1 MKNCFEGKLC
11 TKMLRRKWYHYSTS
25 LEKGAQ
31 CNIHLDE
38 LVKGFLKDS
47 SFERQND
54 ILRGLTEE
62 SGLLNKKDNALP
74 SFPNIKK

>member
-1 MKNCFEGKLC
+1 
-11 TKMLRRKWYHYSTS
+11 MLRRKWYHYSGS
-25 LEKGAQ
+25 PEKGAQ

-47 SFERQND
+47 SFERQID
-54 ILRGLTEE
+54 ILRGLNEE
-62 SGLLNKKDNALP
+62 SGLLNKKDRPLP